1 MIPHCHRLSKDQV
14 GRELPGQPTE
24 PLALLRAVNPVQPY
38 PLSQAVV
45 QGRDRIAIAEIHN
58 LAGEVG
64 GEGLTC
70 KQRKAK
76 EQRQGSNRLGTAHGI
91 SGTARTAPILLR
103 SGRKGDSGDG
113 GIDEAGLITQES
125 HTRRREALLTALFIR
140 DNNRR

>member
-64 GEGLTC
+64 GEC
-70 KQRKAK
+70 C
-76 EQRQGSNRLGTAHGI
+76 
-91 SGTARTAPILLR
+91 
-103 SGRKGDSGDG
+103 
-113 GIDEAGLITQES
+113 
-125 HTRRREALLTALFIR
+125 
-140 DNNRR
+140 